1 MGEIGIHLEYKLV
14 MVENSPFKAMD
25 IRRSQSQLALP
36 LFQEELAGIF
46 LLELPDNIGCP
57 IRATIIDH
65 QHMIPLS
72 QLKNGF
78 QDLDNILLF
87 VVRRYDDDLFQMAYN
102 YRFIMCRR

>member
-1 MGEIGIHLEYKLV
+1 
-14 MVENSPFKAMD
+14 
-25 IRRSQSQLALP
+25 
-36 LFQEELAGIF
+36 
-46 LLELPDNIGCP
+46 
-57 IRATIIDH
+57 
-65 QHMIPLS
+65 LS